1 MMTCAVYIENILHN
15 LYSAVIK
22 EWRHS
27 GTSYPRFTWNMA
39 IKMEREIKEIGVDLF
54 GQYQLFVNALMHA
67 VHACNLM
74 KNHSRVLRNFLPNSH
89 HNSLPYSFLVVGKS
103 LLW

>member
-74 KNHSRVLRNFLPNSH
+74 KPQQ
-89 HNSLPYSFLVVGKS
+89 SFKKFFAKFTAQFTAV
-103 LLW
+103 